1 MFRSLLILILGGLLA
16 WLVLKLVQTIQIMM
30 PRDENVRKKSSSP
43 LGGKKIIDAEF
54 EDLISKEN
62 KEDKAEKEKN

>member
-1 MFRSLLILILGGLLA
+1 MFRSLLILFLGGLLA

-30 PRDENVRKKSSSP
+30 PRGENVRKKSSLP

-54 EDLISKEN
+54 EDLDSE
-62 KEDKAEKEKN
+62 AEEEGK